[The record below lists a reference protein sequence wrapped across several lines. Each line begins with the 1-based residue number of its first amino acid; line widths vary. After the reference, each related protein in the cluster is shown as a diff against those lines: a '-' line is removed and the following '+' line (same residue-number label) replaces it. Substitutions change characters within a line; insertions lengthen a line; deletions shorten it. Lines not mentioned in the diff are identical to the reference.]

1 MASPTLRSRV
11 ESILFVASEPVSEK
25 ELCAVTGAEAPEV
38 RAAIA
43 ELRKT
48 RADSGLALRE
58 VGGGYRLTSNPDCR
72 DDVERFLLPPKTH
85 IWIAAGVTD
94 MLLPG
99 KGGGN
104 ITRIFE

>member
-1 MASPTLRSRV
+1 M
-11 ESILFVASEPVSEK
+11 
-25 ELCAVTGAEAPEV
+25 
-38 RAAIA
+38 IA
-43 ELRKT
+43 
-48 RADSGLALRE
+48 
-58 VGGGYRLTSNPDCR
+58 
-72 DDVERFLLPPKTH
+72 LPPKTH